1 MTYEIYKL
9 LGSDVVLSPGGNTHP
24 SLFSASSGSFT
35 TGKFPFLL
43 FHVVKPKQGTGLLNS

>member
-9 LGSDVVLSPGGNTHP
+9 LGSEVVLSPGGNPHP

-43 FHVVKPKQGTGLLNS
+43 FHVVKSNLSTGL